1 MNIRMFA
8 IAAALVLFSAPA
20 FAYHCTKDIAQIDK
34 ALAAGPNLS
43 SAQIAEVNALRD
55 EGESLHRSGKHRK
68 AINTLAKALD
78 MLGVK
83 KKKSSGYSY

>member
-8 IAAALVLFSAPA
+8 IAAVLALLSTPA
-20 FAYHCTKDIAQIDK
+20 FAYHCTKDIAQIDE

-43 SAQIAEVNALRD
+43 SEQIAEVKTLRD

-68 AINTLAKALD
+68 AVNTLAKALD
-78 MLGVK
+78 VLK
-83 KKKSSGYSY
+83 AKKKSSGYSN

>member
-8 IAAALVLFSAPA
+8 IAAALVVAFSSPA
-20 FAYHCTKDIAQIDK
+20 FAFGCPGRMAQIDK

-43 SAQIAEVNALRD
+43 AEQITEVKALRD

-68 AINTLAKALD
+68 AMNTLAKALD
-78 MLGVK
+78 MLK
-83 KKKSSGYSY
+83 LKKKSSGYSY